1 MLAIIPPDSS
11 RDQKISCLL
20 RSPFF
25 NLSNHLHGSHLLCIP
40 CRPKQRA
47 GTNIFENRQVGEML
61 NKKSSLL
68 AKVKKLSNEEQ
79 SCPSYYWKYCTRI
92 HGKNV
97 NNENSRKRKYL
108 SKIED

>member
-1 MLAIIPPDSS
+1 MLAIIPPGSS

-25 NLSNHLHGSHLLCIP
+25 NLSNHLHGSHLLCMS

-68 AKVKKLSNEEQ
+68 AKVKKFERRGTKLSFLLLEILHPGFME
-79 SCPSYYWKYCTRI
+79 
-92 HGKNV
+92 KNV
-97 NNENSRKRKYL
+97 NNENSRKK
-108 SKIED
+108 KNI